1 MNPFQSI
8 ARRPRFYRWMLGTGS
23 LVERMERLLR
33 RVSRGRIGV
42 LDLAG
47 LPTIRVTVPGRRTG
61 IPRTSTLQ
69 VIPDGDR
76 LLVVASNW
84 ARPEQP
90 AWSTNFI
97 AADHVTVTRRGEQ
110 FSAEV
115 RLLTGPQRDRAWQQ
129 ILGQWPNYGIAQEM
143 TPGREFRLF
152 ALNRR

>member
-1 MNPFQSI
+1 MNPFQRL
-8 ARRPRFYRWMLGTGS
+8 ARQPRFYRWMLGTGP

-33 RVSRGRIGV
+33 RVSRGRLGV

-47 LPTIRVTVPGRRTG
+47 LPTIRATVPGRKSG

-69 VIPDGDR
+69 VIPDDDR

-97 AADHVTVTRRGEQ
+97 AANHVTVQKGSEQ
-110 FSAEV
+110 FTAKVE
-115 RLLTGPQRDRAWQQ
+115 LLTGPERDRAWQQ
-129 ILGQWPNYGIAQEM
+129 ILAQWPNYRIAQEM
-143 TPGREFRLF
+143 TPSREFRLF
-152 ALNRR
+152 ALTRR